1 MSGASSF
8 VHDVDLSLII
18 IIGISLFFLVSI
30 TAVMIYFVF
39 RYSRKRNPKATN
51 IEGNNTLEI
60 LWTAIPTI
68 LVLVMFA
75 YGWTGYEPMR
85 IVPKDAIRVKAHAQM
100 WYWSFEYENGKISP
114 TLVVPLNKPVR
125 VDLMSKDVIHSLYIP
140 AFRIK
145 EDAVPGK
152 NNYLWF
158 KAQETGNYDLF
169 CSEYCGDRHSY
180 MMTKVE
186 VIPEQDFNTWLTTAE
201 TSANEDPGLTL
212 IKKNACITCHSLD
225 GTRIVGPTFKG
236 IYGRKETVISD
247 GKERMITV
255 DDEYLKRSL
264 YEPNADVVKGF
275 NQGLMISF
283 QGKIS
288 DDDLQKI
295 IEYFKTLQ

>member
-1 MSGASSF
+1 MSEASSF
-8 VHDVDLSLII
+8 VHGVDLSLII
-18 IIGISLFFLVSI
+18 IMSISLFFLVGI
-30 TAVMIYFVF
+30 TALMIFFVF

-60 LWTAIPTI
+60 LWTAIPTL

-75 YGWTGYEPMR
+75 YGWTGFKPMR
-85 IVPKDAIRVKAHAQM
+85 IVPKDAIHVKAHAQM

-114 TLVVPLNKPVR
+114 DLVVPLNKPVR
-125 VDLMSKDVIHSLYIP
+125 VDLISADVIHSLYIP

-180 MMTKVE
+180 MMAKVQ
-186 VIPEQDFNTWLTTAE
+186 VIPPQDFDTWLTTAAAP
-201 TSANEDPGLTL
+201 ANEDPGLTL

-236 IYGRKETVISD
+236 LFGRKETVITN
-247 GKERMITV
+247 GNERLITV
-255 DDEYLKRSL
+255 DDEYIKRSIF
-264 YEPNADVVKGF
+264 EPNADVVKGY

-283 QGKIS
+283 QGKLS
-288 DDDLQKI
+288 DDDIRKMI
-295 IEYFKTLQ
+295 AYFKTLQ